1 MKINTFKAG
10 IFDELLPGF
19 FGRSQ
24 NVATQTNADFII
36 DLIRNGLI
44 LLFVVVILLAVV
56 YSALA
61 GIKFIRSQGNSD
73 EVEAAQGAL
82 KNVLIG
88 VAAVFLG
95 VIGVFI
101 ISAIFSDTSTISV
114 RDSLACFLGETNAC
128 TSN

>member
-1 MKINTFKAG
+1 MQISTYKAG

-24 NVATQTNADFII
+24 DVATQTNADFII
-36 DLIRNGLI
+36 DLIRNGLV
-44 LLFVVVILLAVV
+44 LLFVVIILLAIV
-56 YSALA
+56 YAALA
-61 GIKFIRSQGNSD
+61 GIKFIRSQGSED
-73 EVEAAQGAL
+73 QVTEAQGAL

-101 ISAIFSDTSTISV
+101 ITSIFSDTSSISV
-114 RDSLACFLGETNAC
+114 RDSLACFLGDTAAC
-128 TSN
+128 SKA